1 VEELCIKQV
10 LAIVFWY
17 HFGMKIAV
25 LPGDGIGKEVTA
37 QGVKAL
43 KAALDGS
50 ISTPYELVEAP
61 IGGAGY
67 EAVGDPLPPE
77 TLELCRGCD
86 AILHGAAG
94 VPEDEHRPPQ
104 RQAGFALLRLR
115 KDLNLFANF
124 RPVFLFPELLGAST
138 LKPEVVEGLDLIIV
152 RELNGGI
159 YYGEPRGIEASES
172 GEKRGF
178 NTMSYTES
186 EVERIGRAAFQAARK
201 RRKRVCS
208 VDKSNVLEVSALW
221 REVIIRVG
229 REYPDVELTHLLV
242 DAAAMMLV
250 RNPRQF
256 DVMVMGNMFGDIL
269 SDEAAMLTGSIGM
282 LPSSSMGHGKK
293 GLYEPVHGSAPDI
306 AGKDM
311 ANPLASILSAAM
323 LLRDSFDLGEAAA
336 KIERAVRAVLR
347 EGYRTPDIF
356 EPGARRV
363 GTREMGERVAQA
375 IRDNIH

>member
-1 VEELCIKQV
+1 
-10 LAIVFWY
+10 
-17 HFGMKIAV
+17 MKIAV

-43 KAALDGS
+43 KAALD
-50 ISTPYELVEAP
+50 TVPYELTEAP

-67 EAVGDPLPPE
+67 EAAGDPLPPA
-77 TLELCRGCD
+77 TLDLCRGCD

-94 VPEDEHRPPQ
+94 VPEDEKRPPQ

-115 KDLNLFANF
+115 RDLNLFANF
-124 RPVFLFPELLGAST
+124 RPVFLFPELVGAST
-138 LKPEVVEGLDLIIV
+138 LKPEVVEGLDLMIL
-152 RELNGGI
+152 RELNGDI
-159 YYGEPRGIEASES
+159 YYGEPRGIETTGS
-172 GEKRGF
+172 GADAAAERRAF
-178 NTMSYTES
+178 NTMCYTES
-186 EVERIGRAAFQAARK
+186 EVERIGHAAFQAARK
-201 RRKRVCS
+201 RRKQVCS
-208 VDKSNVLEVSALW
+208 VDKSNVLETSALW
-221 REVIIRVG
+221 REVMIRVG

-242 DAAAMMLV
+242 DAAAMLLV

-256 DVMVMGNMFGDIL
+256 DVMVMGNLFGDIL

-282 LPSSSMGHGKK
+282 LPSSSVGQGKK

-306 AGKDM
+306 SGKDV

-323 LLRDSFDLGEAAA
+323 LLRHSFDLEEPASR
-336 KIERAVRAVLR
+336 IERAVRFVLR

-375 IRDNIH
+375 IRNHIH